1 MEDIKII
8 EQTLKNCCQDV
19 KHEDCLDITKRNK
32 ATMGKK
38 AIGLIR
44 VSTAVQDLVQQ
55 SDAVKAEMLKDGYSE
70 ENIILIEDKESAVK
84 LSEEER
90 NGLVKMKQF
99 IESDKDIECVYVF
112 EISRISRRPKVLYS
126 IRDYLIEHN
135 VQLIV
140 LKPYMKLLDG
150 GSVSQTANMLFSIF
164 GALAEQEGYLR
175 KERTSRGKAKKQA
188 EGKSLGNWLP
198 LGYTTDDEKHIII
211 DEPKAELVRK
221 IFKLCL
227 YDNYSSARIAREL
240 SESGEWKIKN
250 TLKIHASSIR
260 NVLHNTAYIGIA
272 PYNKKR
278 QKENHNIYPRIID
291 DELFYSVQDIL
302 SKRKYLP
309 KTKSKNV
316 YFCKGLI
323 RDDNSGVLLSATPS
337 VASYMF
343 CSDRADIIKY
353 KTVTVPINLFDSFAW
368 HLTQVYLSNTDTR
381 KMKEFKKELE
391 KRQAELKKKIDTLSD
406 KAEEYRRQ
414 EERIQSRII
423 SGKLSESLGDKML
436 EEVYSN
442 IKDTFERMNEYSRE
456 HHLNTYQLHRY
467 DTGQIKKENLLI
479 TSDSDK
485 YNLIHEVIKEILVTK
500 GGVPEVGRIRSRG
513 LGVKYGR
520 MKVLYENGLSEEY
533 KFNSYTKKVYT
544 LDDVEVEYEYT
555 KRIKGSQIR
564 TKKKEG

>member
-1 MEDIKII
+1 M
-8 EQTLKNCCQDV
+8 
-19 KHEDCLDITKRNK
+19 
-32 ATMGKK
+32 K

-44 VSTAVQDLVQQ
+44 VSTLVQDLVSQTE
-55 SDAVKAEMLKDGYSE
+55 AVKAEMLKDGYSE

-90 NGLVKMKQF
+90 AGLNKMKSF
-99 IESDKDIECVYVF
+99 IETDPTINCVYVY
-112 EISRISRRPKVLYS
+112 ELSRLSRRPSTLYS
-126 IRDYLIEHN
+126 IRDYLLERHI
-135 VQLIV
+135 QLII
-140 LKPYMKLLDG
+140 LKPYIRLLEDG
-150 GSVSQTANMLFSIF
+150 VLSNSASIMFSVF

-198 LGYTTDDEKHIII
+198 LGYKTDEEKHIII
-211 DEPKAELVRK
+211 DEEKAELVRK
-221 IFKLCL
+221 IFNLCL
-227 YDNYSSARIAREL
+227 YNNYSSARIAREL

-250 TLKIHASSIR
+250 TLKVHASSIR

-291 DELFYSVQDIL
+291 DEVFYSVQELL

-309 KTKSKNV
+309 KTSSKNI

-323 RDDNSGVLLSATPS
+323 RDINSGVLLSATPS
-337 VASYMF
+337 VASYMY
-343 CSDRADIIKY
+343 CPDRADVIKH
-353 KTVTVPINLFDSFAW
+353 KSITVPINLFDSFAW

-423 SGKLSESLGDKML
+423 SGKLSETLGDKML

-442 IKDTFERMNEYSRE
+442 IKDTFERMNEFSRQ

-467 DTGQIKKENLLI
+467 ETGQIKKENLLI
-479 TSDSDK
+479 TSDTDK

-520 MKVLYENGLSEEY
+520 MKVVYENGLSEEY

-544 LDDVEVEYEYT
+544 LDDVEVPYEFT
-555 KRIKGSQIR
+555 IRIKGTQIR
-564 TKKKEG
+564 HKKKEG